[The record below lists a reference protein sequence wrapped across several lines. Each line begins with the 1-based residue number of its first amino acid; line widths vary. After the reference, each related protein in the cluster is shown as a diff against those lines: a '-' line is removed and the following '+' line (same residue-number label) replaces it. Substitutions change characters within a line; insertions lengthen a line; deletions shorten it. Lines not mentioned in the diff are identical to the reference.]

1 MNTTLKSK
9 EYQEY
14 ALWLERIEKRAILPL
29 KWIILITTLFIW
41 LWGTNWVLPSPG
53 VFALFLLYTMSNI
66 ALCYFFYFN
75 RLALSQIK
83 AVCCASYFADIFFV
97 TAIVYADVK
106 FHYGTA
112 MQSDFYILY
121 FLLIM
126 RGFALFRTPAEN
138 MFMSALIALLFVLT
152 IALQESS
159 WGFISERG
167 FVLKFILIWMVAL
180 MSWFIVENINQQ
192 KSELIKIKEKLIN
205 TQHLAHLGEIMAN
218 LAHELNNPI
227 GIITTCSEYLL
238 KSTLAND
245 PRREDYETIRD
256 EALRCEKIIAE
267 LMSYTRPAVRKIE
280 QCRLEQI
287 NDEVLELIFH
297 QQKDENIIIN
307 KEYEPNLPPV
317 LGDAV
322 QLRQALL
329 NIYLN
334 ARESIQNKGRID
346 AIIKKGKLVEGDS
359 VCDTLQI
366 IIRDDGKG
374 FSREV
379 LERAFEPFFTTR
391 PDGSGLGLT
400 ITKQIIEAH
409 HGTIQI
415 RNRSPRGA
423 EIEINLPMTLMP
435 GNENGRSH

>member
-1 MNTTLKSK
+1 MVNRTEKNE

-14 ALWLERIEKRAILPL
+14 ARWLGRIEKRAILPL
-29 KWIILITTLFIW
+29 KWIILVTTLFIW

-53 VFALFLLYTMSNI
+53 VFALFLLYTMFNI

-75 RLALSQIK
+75 RLELSQIK
-83 AVCCASYFADIFFV
+83 SVCYASYFADILFV
-97 TAIVYADVK
+97 TAIVYSDIR
-106 FHYGTA
+106 FHFGTA

-152 IALQESS
+152 IAFQEPS

-192 KSELIKIKEKLIN
+192 KTELIKIKEKLMN

-238 KSTLAND
+238 RSSPSD
-245 PRREDYETIRD
+245 DMHREDFETIRN

-267 LMSYTRPAVRKIE
+267 LMSYTKPAVQKIE
-280 QCRLEQI
+280 YCRLEQI
-287 NDEVLELIFH
+287 NDEVLELLFH
-297 QQKDENIIIN
+297 QQKDENIVIH
-307 KEYEPNLPPV
+307 KEYEPDLPP
-317 LGDAV
+317 LLADTV
-322 QLRQALL
+322 QLKQALL
-329 NIYLN
+329 NIYIN
-334 ARESIQNKGRID
+334 AREAIGNKGKID
-346 AIIKKGKLVEGDS
+346 SIIKRGKLVEGDLIRDS
-359 VCDTLQI
+359 LQI
-366 IIRDDGKG
+366 IIRDNGKG
-374 FSREV
+374 FRRDV
-379 LERAFEPFFTTR
+379 LERAFDPFFTTR
-391 PDGSGLGLT
+391 ANGTGLGLT

-409 HGTIQI
+409 HGTIKL
-415 RNRSPRGA
+415 RNISPHGS
-423 EIEINLPMTLMP
+423 EIEINLPISHKMK
-435 GNENGRSH
+435 NGRS